1 MQRIIFDWKRTL
13 YDPDSQKL
21 CEGAVEL
28 LKYLSLQKI
37 DLVLVGKGQPNT
49 IQDVIRLGL
58 SQYFSKIFF
67 VGTLKS
73 KDIFSPFI
81 TNPPLDTYVVG
92 DRIRSEII
100 LGKELGTTTVWI
112 RLGKFAD
119 EVPQTPEEEPSLTFS
134 SLSDFLV
141 HLRNS

>member
-1 MQRIIFDWKRTL
+1 
-13 YDPDSQKL
+13 
-21 CEGAVEL
+21 
-28 LKYLSLQKI
+28 
-37 DLVLVGKGQPNT
+37 PNT

>member
-1 MQRIIFDWKRTL
+1 
-13 YDPDSQKL
+13 
-21 CEGAVEL
+21 
-28 LKYLSLQKI
+28 
-37 DLVLVGKGQPNT
+37 
-49 IQDVIRLGL
+49 
-58 SQYFSKIFF
+58 
-67 VGTLKS
+67 
-73 KDIFSPFI
+73 
-81 TNPPLDTYVVG
+81 
-92 DRIRSEII
+92 RIRSEII